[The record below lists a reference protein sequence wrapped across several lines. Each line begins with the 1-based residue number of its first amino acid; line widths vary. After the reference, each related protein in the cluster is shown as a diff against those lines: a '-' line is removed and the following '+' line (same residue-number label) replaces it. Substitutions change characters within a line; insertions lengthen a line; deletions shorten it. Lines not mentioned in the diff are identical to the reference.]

1 MQKLNKNV
9 SSGILRSIAS
19 LIKVGNSIPDT
30 MEILVQIEK
39 GKVKKALDKAL
50 IDIKQNDVSVGDAF
64 RKEDIINEAEV
75 FVIDNSRSALE
86 AIESILSIRELGGN
100 FEKTFLKLF
109 AFPIFAVVIGLTIV
123 YFMQPRFHDM
133 VVSLATQVQLLK
145 GIDVS
150 EESKLM
156 WYLEDRNLVLNIIV
170 VYIISVILAVIWY
183 FYTLEYNPKQIYKI
197 FNLKT
202 YDEVPFILMLM
213 HNLQKAG
220 LDQVRIFQV
229 LRDTSPRKGWIKLFD
244 LLEKQAQKGD
254 YIFTI
259 FEKYHFP
266 KDIILVLKASE
277 VSKTF
282 WDNMG
287 LLVTYIKDTNT
298 NKHNFIDRA
307 FGAYSNILAFAI
319 ILYFVAGLFMAM
331 FSLQSLAMAM
341 M

>member
-1 MQKLNKNV
+1 MQKLSKNA
-9 SSGILRSIAS
+9 SSGILRSIIS
-19 LIKVGNSIPDT
+19 LIKVGNSIPSAI
-30 MEILVQIEK
+30 EILVQIEK
-39 GKVKKALDKAL
+39 GKIKNALEKTLKYIVED
-50 IDIKQNDVSVGDAF
+50 DMGVGSAF
-64 RKEDIINEAEV
+64 KKEDIIGESEV
-75 FVIDNSRSALE
+75 FVIDNSRSATE

-109 AFPIFAVVIGLTIV
+109 AFPLLAVIIGMTIV

-133 VVSLATQVQLLK
+133 VISLATQVHLLK
-145 GIDVS
+145 GIDVT

-156 WYLEDRNLVLNIIV
+156 WYLEDRTFVLFLIQIYIVSLIIM
-170 VYIISVILAVIWY
+170 IIWY
-183 FYTLEYNPKQIYKI
+183 IYTLENNPKVIYKI

-220 LDQVRIFQV
+220 LDQVRIFQI
-229 LRDTSPRKGWIKLFD
+229 LRDTSPRRGWVKLFD

-254 YIFTI
+254 YIYTV

-266 KDIILVLKASE
+266 RDIILVLKASE

-287 LLVTYIKDTNT
+287 LLVTYIKETNT
-298 NKHNFIDRA
+298 NKHNFIDKT
-307 FGAYSNILAFAI
+307 FGAYSNILGFAI
-319 ILYFVAGLFMAM
+319 ILYFVSGLFMAM

>member
-1 MQKLNKNV
+1 MKKLNKST

-19 LIKVGNSIPDT
+19 LIKVGNSIPAT
-30 MEILVQIEK
+30 LEILVQIEK
-39 GKVKKALDKAL
+39 GKVKKALEKSLKYIVED
-50 IDIKQNDVSVGDAF
+50 DMSVGLAF
-64 RKEDIINEAEV
+64 KKEDILDEV
-75 FVIDNSRSALE
+75 EIFVIDNSRSSLE
-86 AIESILSIRELGGN
+86 AIESILSIRDLGGN

-109 AFPIFAVVIGLTIV
+109 AFPILAVIIGLTII

-133 VVSLATQVQLLK
+133 VVSLATQVKLLK
-145 GIDVS
+145 GIDVTELS
-150 EESKLM
+150 QLM
-156 WYLEDRNLVLNIIV
+156 WYLNDRPRDLLIMEIYIV
-170 VYIISVILAVIWY
+170 VVVVSFIWY
-183 FYTLEYNPKQIYKI
+183 FITLENDPKTIYKI

-202 YDEVPFILMLM
+202 YDEIPFILLLM

-229 LRDTSPRKGWIKLFD
+229 LRDTSPRRGWVKLFD
-244 LLEKQAQKGD
+244 LLEKQAQKGE
-254 YIFTI
+254 YIYTV

-266 KDIILVLKASE
+266 KDVILVLKASE

-287 LLVTYIKDTNT
+287 LLVTYIKETNQH
-298 NKHNFIDRA
+298 KHDFIDKT
-307 FGAYSNILAFAI
+307 FGAYSNILGFAI
-319 ILYFVAGLFMAM
+319 ILYFVSGLFMAM

>member
-1 MQKLNKNV
+1 MQKLSKNA
-9 SSGILRSIAS
+9 SSGILRSIIS
-19 LIKVGNSIPDT
+19 LIKVGNSIPSA

-39 GKVKKALDKAL
+39 GKIKKALEKTLKYIVED
-50 IDIKQNDVSVGDAF
+50 DVSVGLAF
-64 RKEDIINEAEV
+64 KKEDIISESEV
-75 FVIDNSRSALE
+75 FVIDNSRSATE

-109 AFPIFAVVIGLTIV
+109 AFPLLAVIIGMTIV

-133 VVSLATQVQLLK
+133 VVSLANQVHILK
-145 GIDVS
+145 GIDVT
-150 EESKLM
+150 EESRLM
-156 WYLEDRNLVLNIIV
+156 WYLEDREFVLFLIQIYIV
-170 VYIISVILAVIWY
+170 SLIVIVIWY
-183 FYTLEYNPKQIYKI
+183 VYTLENNPKVIYKM

-220 LDQVRIFQV
+220 LDQVRIFQI
-229 LRDTSPRKGWIKLFD
+229 LRDTSPRKGWVKLFD

-254 YIFTI
+254 YIFTV
-259 FEKYHFP
+259 FEQYHFP
-266 KDIILVLKASE
+266 RDIILVLKASE

-287 LLVTYIKDTNT
+287 LLVTYIKETNT
-298 NKHNFIDRA
+298 NKHKFIDKT
-307 FGAYSNILAFAI
+307 FGAYSNILGFAV
-319 ILYFVAGLFMAM
+319 ILYFVSGLFMAM